1 MVIKKI
7 KPSPTDEIFRKNVKE
22 LIDSAQKE
30 ILVIAG
36 ELGSYKFPD
45 LKWAMK
51 RALERGV
58 KIRIYAS
65 RPNQE
70 IINGLLAR
78 GCQIYVGKEIKD
90 HYLIVDAKSWVHS
103 KPHPPILGVR
113 EGKAHMNEP
122 QKAKKLV
129 AQFNQ
134 LISKAKPKK
143 TTQWNQDPLWN
154 ALQNPPDWGVPTD
167 SSKLEEEL
175 L

>member
-1 MVIKKI
+1 MVLKKI
-7 KPSPTDEIFRKNVKE
+7 NPSPTDELFRKHVKQ

-36 ELGSYKFPD
+36 ELGSYRFPD
-45 LKWAMK
+45 LKWAMR

-65 RPNQE
+65 HPNQT

-78 GCQIYVGKEIKD
+78 GCEIHLGKEIKD
-90 HYLIVDAKSWVHS
+90 HYLMVDAKSFIHS

-113 EGKAHMNEP
+113 EGEAYINEP
-122 QKAKKLV
+122 EKTRKTIDKFKK
-129 AQFNQ
+129 
-134 LISKAKPKK
+134 LISKAKPKE
-143 TTQWNQDPLWN
+143 TIHWNKDPLWE
-154 ALQNPPDWGVPTD
+154 ALQNPPDWGVQTD
-167 SSKLEEEL
+167 SSRLEEL

>member
-103 KPHPPILGVR
+103 KPHPPILGAR
-113 EGKAHMNEP
+113 EGEAHLNEP
-122 QKAKKLV
+122 QRAKKLV
-129 AQFNQ
+129 TQFNK

>member
-1 MVIKKI
+1 MVVKRIG
-7 KPSPTDEIFRKNVKE
+7 PSPTDELFRKQVRK

-36 ELGSYKFPD
+36 ELGSYRFPD

-65 RPNQE
+65 HPNQAA
-70 IINGLLAR
+70 INGLVTR
-78 GCQIYVGKEIKD
+78 GCQIYIGKKIQN
-90 HYLIVDAKSWVHS
+90 HYLITDAKSWVHS

-113 EGKAHMNEP
+113 QGEAHINEP

-129 AQFNQ
+129 SEFNR
-134 LISKAKPKK
+134 LTSKAQRNK
-143 TTQWNQDPLWN
+143 TVEWAQDPLWK
-154 ALQNPPDWGVPTD
+154 ALENPPDWGVETN
-167 SSKLEEEL
+167 SSKLEEEYT
-175 L
+175 